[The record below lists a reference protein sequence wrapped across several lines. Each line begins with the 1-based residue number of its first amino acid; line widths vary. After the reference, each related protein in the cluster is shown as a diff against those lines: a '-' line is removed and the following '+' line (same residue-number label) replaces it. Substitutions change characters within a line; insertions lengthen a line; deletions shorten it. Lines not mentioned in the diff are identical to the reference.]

1 MYTLWR
7 TFFKFRA
14 CLASRSL
21 CSQYMNKYS
30 NKAAIGYERI
40 IGRYQEDLA
49 TLTFNKFHLER
60 NQSNLFLQKKLFPR
74 IEVELL
80 KTWKEKDDIIRI

>member
-1 MYTLWR
+1 
-7 TFFKFRA
+7 
-14 CLASRSL
+14 
-21 CSQYMNKYS
+21 MNKYS

-49 TLTFNKFHLER
+49 TLTFNNTCQIPFGKKISLTF
-60 NQSNLFLQKKLFPR
+60 FLQKKLFPR
-74 IEVELL
+74 IEVKLL

>member
-1 MYTLWR
+1 
-7 TFFKFRA
+7 
-14 CLASRSL
+14 
-21 CSQYMNKYS
+21 MNKYS

-49 TLTFNKFHLER
+49 TLNFNKFHLEK

-74 IEVELL
+74 IEVELI

>member
-1 MYTLWR
+1 
-7 TFFKFRA
+7 
-14 CLASRSL
+14 
-21 CSQYMNKYS
+21 MNKYS

-49 TLTFNKFHLER
+49 TLTFNIWKKKCLTF
-60 NQSNLFLQKKLFPR
+60 FLQKKLFPR

>member
-49 TLTFNKFHLER
+49 TLTFNKYHLEK